1 MPETNGHGN
10 GTAHGGDGHRLASLT
25 LVPRAATRS
34 AAKDF
39 KSDQEVRWCPGCGDY
54 AILAAFQAF
63 LPELE
68 VPRENIVVISGIGC
82 SSRLPYYVNS
92 YGMHSIH
99 GRAPAIATGLA
110 ASRPDLSVWVITGD
124 GDALSIG
131 GNHLIHALRRN
142 VNIKVLLFNNRIY
155 GLTKGQ
161 YSPTS
166 ERGKVTKST
175 PFGSLDHPFNP
186 VSLAL
191 GADASFV
198 ARTIDSDRRHLTSV
212 LRAAADHQGAA
223 FIEIYQNCPIFNDD
237 AFAPLKEASAADQ
250 RLIRLEHGEPVRFA
264 GGSRG
269 LRFGPQ
275 GQLEAVEVTAAAA
288 AEGPGRSDAA
298 AEGPG
303 KSDAA
308 ADEGTLITHD
318 AHRADP
324 SYAFALSRLDASDFR
339 HTPVGV
345 FRQVEQPS
353 YDQLMA
359 EQIEAAKQRSG
370 SGDLAALLAGN
381 DTWEVN

>member
-1 MPETNGHGN
+1 MPETNSNGAAAAQHGSEN
-10 GTAHGGDGHRLASLT
+10 PRLASLT
-25 LVPRAATRS
+25 LVPRATVRS

-54 AILAAFQAF
+54 AILAAFQSF

-68 VPRENIVVISGIGC
+68 VPRENVVVISGIGC

-142 VNIKVLLFNNRIY
+142 VNIKILLFNNRIY

-166 ERGKVTKST
+166 EQGKVTKST

-237 AFAPLKEASAADQ
+237 AFAPLKEPAAAGE
-250 RLIRLEHGEPVRFA
+250 RLIKLEHGQPVRF
-264 GGSRG
+264 GPGSSKG
-269 LRFGPQ
+269 LRFGSH
-275 GQLEAVEVTAAAA
+275 GQLEAFDLA
-288 AEGPGRSDAA
+288 DADPA
-298 AEGPG
+298 
-303 KSDAA
+303 
-308 ADEGTLITHD
+308 TLITHD
-318 AHRADP
+318 AHRDDP
-324 SYAFALSRLDASDFR
+324 SFAFALSRLDTAEFR

-345 FRQVEQPS
+345 FRQVEQAS
-353 YDQLMA
+353 YDRLMA
-359 EQIEAAKQRSG
+359 EQIAAARTRSG
-370 SGDLAALLAGN
+370 PGDLGVLLAGN

>member
-1 MPETNGHGN
+1 MSEANGHGQQ
-10 GTAHGGDGHRLASLT
+10 GEGHRLRSLT
-25 LVPRAATRS
+25 LVPRAAARS
-34 AAKDF
+34 ATKDF

-68 VPRENIVVISGIGC
+68 VPRENIAVISGIGC

-142 VNIKVLLFNNRIY
+142 VNIKILLFNNRIY

-166 ERGKVTKST
+166 EQGKVTKST

-186 VSLAL
+186 ASLAL

-223 FIEIYQNCPIFNDD
+223 FIEIFQNCPIFNDD
-237 AFAPLKEASAADQ
+237 AFAPIKETRATDQ
-250 RLIRLEHGEPVRFA
+250 RLIKLEHGEPVRFA
-264 GGSRG
+264 GGTRG
-269 LRFGPQ
+269 LRFGPH
-275 GQLEAVEVTAAAA
+275 GELEAVEVTAA
-288 AEGPGRSDAA
+288 
-298 AEGPG
+298 
-303 KSDAA
+303 
-308 ADEGTLITHD
+308 DEDTLITHD

-324 SYAFALSRLDASDFR
+324 SYAFALSRLDTADFR

-345 FRQVEQPS
+345 FRQVEQAS

-359 EQIEAAKQRSG
+359 EQIDAARSRG
-370 SGDLAALLAGN
+370 GPGDLAALLAGD
-381 DTWEVN
+381 DTWEVS

>member
-1 MPETNGHGN
+1 MPETNGSQTN
-10 GTAHGGDGHRLASLT
+10 GSQTNGSQTNGHRAEAGTGEGEGHRLASLT
-25 LVPRAATRS
+25 LVPKATVRS
-34 AAKDF
+34 ATKDF

-68 VPRENIVVISGIGC
+68 VPRENVAVISGIGC

-110 ASRPDLSVWVITGD
+110 TSRTDLSVWVITGD

-142 VNIKVLLFNNRIY
+142 VNIKILLFNNRIY

-186 VSLAL
+186 MSLAL
-191 GADASFV
+191 GADASFA

-237 AFAPLKEASAADQ
+237 AFEPLKQQASAGEK
-250 RLIRLEHGEPVRFA
+250 LIKLEHGQPVRFGP
-264 GGSRG
+264 GGSQG
-269 LRFGPQ
+269 LRFGRF
-275 GQLEAVEVTAAAA
+275 GQLEAVEV
-288 AEGPGRSDAA
+288 EGTDPD
-298 AEGPG
+298 
-303 KSDAA
+303 
-308 ADEGTLITHD
+308 TLITHD
-318 AHRADP
+318 AQRADP
-324 SYAFALSRLDASDFR
+324 SYAFALSRLDSADFR
-339 HTPVGV
+339 HTPIGV

-353 YDQLMA
+353 YDHLMA
-359 EQIEAAKQRSG
+359 DQIAAAQARSG
-370 SGDLAALLAGN
+370 PGDLSALLAGS

>member
-10 GTAHGGDGHRLASLT
+10 GSAHGSDGHRLASLT
-25 LVPRAATRS
+25 LVPHAATRS
-34 AAKDF
+34 STKDF

-68 VPRENIVVISGIGC
+68 VPRENVVVISGIGC

-142 VNIKVLLFNNRIY
+142 VNIKILLFNNRIY

-250 RLIRLEHGEPVRFA
+250 RLIKLEHGEPVRFA

-269 LRFGPQ
+269 LRFGPH
-275 GQLEAVEVTAAAA
+275 GQLEAVEV
-288 AEGPGRSDAA
+288 AA

-308 ADEGTLITHD
+308 AEGPGKSDTAAGDDTLITHD

-359 EQIEAAKQRSG
+359 EQIELAKQRSG